1 MTRDEALRKVA
12 SLLKL
17 ANSSNAN
24 EAALAAQRAQE
35 IMAKF
40 ALDSAM
46 LDVDGGVNREP
57 DEPIMDFGRKGAPLH
72 ESSRK
77 SGWRVRLAS
86 VVAKANGCRVYLSTG
101 LQSAIQIVGRPSDA
115 DTVRYL
121 FAYLANETDRLAER
135 DGRGCGRT
143 WANNFRL
150 GVVDTIAAKL
160 VEAQRA
166 VNEAAR
172 SEAANANNPHALV
185 RVNTAI
191 ERVAAKSSAVEVWM
205 KTNMKLGTA
214 KASSARYDGA
224 ARAAGQAAGHEINV
238 GGRSAGALA
247 GRARM
252 LGA

>member
-17 ANSSNAN
+17 ANSNNAN

-40 ALDSAM
+40 KLDAALLDAGPSA
-46 LDVDGGVNREP
+46 EP
-57 DEPIMDFGRKGAPLH
+57 DEPIVDFARKGAPLH
-72 ESSRK
+72 ESARK
-77 SGWRVRLAS
+77 SGWRVRLAFF
-86 VVAKANGCRVYLSTG
+86 VAKANGCVIYLSTG
-101 LQSAIQIVGRPSDA
+101 RGQSAIQIVGRPSDA

-135 DGRGCGRT
+135 EARGCGRT

-150 GVVDTIAAKL
+150 GVVDTIGTKL
-160 VEAQRA
+160 GEAQKA

-172 SEAANANNPHALV
+172 SEATNANNPNALV

-191 ERVAAKSSAVEVWM
+191 ERVAAKQSAVQQWM
-205 KTNMKLGTA
+205 DTNMKMGKA
-214 KASSARYDGA
+214 RASSAQYDGS
-224 ARAAGQAAGHEINV
+224 ARAAGQAAGREISV

-247 GRARM
+247 GGARM

>member
-17 ANSSNAN
+17 ANSNNAN

-40 ALDSAM
+40 KLDAAL
-46 LDVDGGVNREP
+46 LDAGALAEP
-57 DEPIMDFGRKGAPLH
+57 DEPIVDFARKGAPLH
-72 ESSRK
+72 KSARS
-77 SGWRVRLAS
+77 SGWRVRLAFF
-86 VVAKANGCRVYLSTG
+86 VAKANGCVIYLSTG
-101 LQSAIQIVGRPSDA
+101 RGHSAIQIVGRPSDA

-135 DGRGCGRT
+135 EARGCGRT

-150 GVVDTIAAKL
+150 GVVDTIGTKL
-160 VEAQRA
+160 GEAQKA

-172 SEAANANNPHALV
+172 SESANNPNALV

-191 ERVAAKSSAVEVWM
+191 ERVAAKQSAVQQWM
-205 KTNMKLGTA
+205 DTNMKMGKA
-214 KASSARYDGA
+214 KPSSAQYDGS
-224 ARAAGQAAGHEINV
+224 ARAAGQAAGREISV

-247 GRARM
+247 GGARM

>member
-1 MTRDEALRKVA
+1 MTRDEAMRKVA

-17 ANSSNAN
+17 ANSNNAN

-40 ALDSAM
+40 QLDSAM
-46 LDVDGGVNREP
+46 LDIDAGAKAEP

-72 ESSRK
+72 ESARK

-86 VVAKANGCRVYLSTG
+86 VVAKANGCRIYLMGPT
-101 LQSAIQIVGRPSDA
+101 IQIVGRPSDS
-115 DTVRYL
+115 DIVRYL
-121 FAYLANETDRLAER
+121 FAYLTNETDRLAER

-191 ERVAAKSSAVEVWM
+191 AAVAAKSGAVEVWM

-224 ARAAGQAAGHEINV
+224 ARVAGRAAGREINV
-238 GGRSAGALA
+238 GGRSAGALG
-247 GRARM
+247 GRSKM

>member
-40 ALDSAM
+40 ALYSAM
-46 LDVDGGVNREP
+46 LDVDGGSPEP

-72 ESSRK
+72 ESTRK

-86 VVAKANGCRVYLSTG
+86 VVAKANGCHIYLTTG
-101 LQSAIQIVGRPSDA
+101 FGRSLIQIVGRPADA

-135 DGRGCGRT
+135 EARGCGRT
-143 WANNFRL
+143 WANNFRI

-160 VEAQRA
+160 VEAQQA
-166 VNEAAR
+166 VNAAAR
-172 SEAANANNPHALV
+172 SEAASANNPHALV
-185 RVNTAI
+185 RVNNAI
-191 ERVAAKSSAVEVWM
+191 ERVTAKSSAVEVWM

-214 KASSARYDGA
+214 KASAARYDGS
-224 ARAAGQAAGHEINV
+224 ARAAGQAAGREISV
-238 GGRSAGALA
+238 GGRSTGALA
-247 GRARM
+247 DRARM

>member
-17 ANSSNAN
+17 ANSNNAA

-57 DEPIMDFGRKGAPLH
+57 DEPIMDFGRKGAPLDDMGGKKR
-72 ESSRK
+72 ST
-77 SGWRVRLAS
+77 WRVRLADR
-86 VVAKANGCRVYLSTG
+86 VAKANGARIYLSGCRTH
-101 LQSAIQIVGRPSDA
+101 IVGRPSDA

-121 FAYLANETDRLAER
+121 FAYLANETDRLCDRE
-135 DGRGCGRT
+135 GKGCGAT
-143 WANNFRL
+143 WRNNFRL
-150 GVVDTIAAKL
+150 GVVDTIAQKL
-160 VEAQRA
+160 REAQQA
-166 VNEAAR
+166 VNAAAR
-172 SEAANANNPHALV
+172 SEAASGPNQHALV
-185 RVNTAI
+185 RVNNAI

-205 KTNMKLGTA
+205 KTNMKLGNA
-214 KASSARYDGA
+214 RASSAQYDGS
-224 ARAAGQAAGHEINV
+224 ARAAGQAAGREISV

-247 GRARM
+247 GRAKM